1 MDGTMIGPGLFKIA
15 NTPLSIQ
22 LGLGQIVDPEAMF
35 NLLNATQRHIAA
47 QLAASGDSQLP
58 PSQEPFWYNLDQGVW
73 FEAISF
79 TDYKQHLTWS
89 MLNETMTWLVP
100 HLAPVS
106 KYRQSAAVFV
116 IHATYG
122 SVGRIFIQPGYKS
135 EGLGVPVLAGSEGVY
150 QY

>member
-1 MDGTMIGPGLFKIA
+1 MIGPSLFQIP

-58 PSQEPFWYNLDQGVW
+58 PSQEPFYYNLDQGMW

-79 TDYKQHLTWS
+79 TEYKQHFTWS
-89 MLNETMTWLVP
+89 MLNETMNWLVP

-106 KYRQSAAVFV
+106 KYRQSAVMFV
-116 IHATYG
+116 RHETWG
-122 SVGRIFIQPGYKS
+122 SVGRIFVQPGYIS
-135 EGLGVPVLAGSEGVY
+135 EGLGVPILQGSAGVY
-150 QY
+150 QWP